1 MTELLSGSNRPHTD
15 PGLPTMHASRLLFL
29 IPALLIAA
37 YPVSAQNQPPGSIP
51 QELPPRG
58 LPAGIQYDPVIP
70 TPESFFGFPVGD
82 WHIRHDQL
90 LEYLK
95 ALDAASDR
103 LTLQEY
109 GRTYEQRAL
118 VLLTVTHPDNHLQ
131 LEKIRTQHLALGNPA
146 AGQKTDPAV
155 LPAVLWMGFSVHG
168 NEASGANA
176 TPLVAYFLAAAQGPA
191 IEEQLRNTVILID
204 PCINPDGYDRFVTWV
219 NGNRGAQPV
228 ADPATREHQE
238 PWPSGRT
245 NHYWFDLNRDY
256 FPLVHPESRARLEQY
271 YRWMPN
277 LLLDFHEMG
286 TNSTYFFQPGKPSAI
301 HPQITAGN
309 QKLTAL
315 LSRYF
320 AAALDRIGS
329 LYFSR
334 EIFDDFFIGKGS
346 SYTDV
351 TGSVGILFEQA
362 SVRGH
367 RQEQTD
373 GVLEFPDA
381 IRNHVTSALTA
392 LDAVSGH
399 RIDFLTYQQEFFREA
414 VHEASRASIRG
425 YVFGSA
431 VDPVRGRL
439 LVDLLRRHHIIVHE
453 LALPYDAAGTRYL
466 PGSAFVLDAVQ
477 PQYRL
482 LTSLFEK
489 RTQFTDSVFY
499 DISSWTLPLA
509 YGVPYAGLNA
519 IPAEIRGKE
528 VSRQLP
534 ATGFYRGPADPVAY
548 AFPWSQQNAP
558 RLLHQLLAAG
568 VRARSASR
576 GFLAKVEGIPAP
588 VRFGFGTIIIPL
600 GIQPQKSDTIRT
612 IVERAI
618 RAEGIMTYGLGTGQ
632 AEEGVDLGSDAMR
645 PVALPRV
652 LLVAGPG
659 VRSND
664 AGEVWHLLDQRIGMT
679 VTLVEPAQL
688 NRTALD
694 RYSVII
700 MPGGNYT
707 QVDSSG
713 VAAIRIWLEKGGTVV
728 SLENAGEWL
737 ARKNLATLRF
747 RPAAEARMDSGVA
760 RRPFESRRDAEAAQQ
775 INGAIVEASFDS
787 THPICYGIEGDRLHL
802 CRVNTLALEPSRDPY
817 ATPVVYTG
825 SLLVSGYMAKE
836 HQKALGNS
844 AAVVVSGLGSGRVVQ
859 ITDNPSFRGF
869 WLGSEK
875 ILLNAVFFGQII
887 RPPASGAERE

>member
-1 MTELLSGSNRPHTD
+1 MNAFCR
-15 PGLPTMHASRLLFL
+15 LFL
-29 IPALLIAA
+29 ILSLLMAT
-37 YPVSAQNQPPGSIP
+37 YPVSAQPQPPGLGP
-51 QELPPRG
+51 QEPPPRG
-58 LPAGIQYDPVIP
+58 LLPDVQYDPAIP
-70 TPESFFGFPVGD
+70 TPESFFGFASGD

-90 LEYLK
+90 LGYLK

-103 LTLQEY
+103 LTLEEY

-118 VLLTVTHPDNHLQ
+118 VLLTVTHPENHPQ
-131 LEKIRTQHLALGNPA
+131 LERIRTQHLALGDPA
-146 AGQKTDPAV
+146 TGQKADLSP

-176 TPLVAYFLAAAQGPA
+176 APLVAYYLAAAQGPA
-191 IEEQLRNTVILID
+191 VEEQLRNTVILID

-219 NGNRGAQPV
+219 NGNRGAQTV
-228 ADPATREHQE
+228 TDPATREHQE

-301 HPQITAGN
+301 HPQITTGN

-315 LSRYF
+315 LSRHF
-320 AAALDRIGS
+320 AAALDSIGS

-373 GVLEFPDA
+373 GVLEFRDA
-381 IRNHVTSALTA
+381 IRNHTTSALTA
-392 LDAVSGH
+392 LDALSEH
-399 RIDFLTYQQEFFREA
+399 RTDFLTYQQEFFRDA
-414 VHEASRASIRG
+414 VRDASRASVRG

-431 VDPVRGRL
+431 VDPVRTRIL
-439 LVDLLRRHHIIVHE
+439 LDLLRRHRILVHE
-453 LALPYDAAGTRYL
+453 LAAPYDAAGMRFL
-466 PGSAFVLDAVQ
+466 PGSAFVLDAAQ

-482 LTSLFEK
+482 LTSLFER
-489 RTQFTDSVFY
+489 RTAFTDSVFY

-509 YGVPYAGLNA
+509 YGVPYVELKT
-519 IPAEIRGKE
+519 IPAAIRGKE
-528 VSRQLP
+528 VTGQLP
-534 ATGFYRGPADPVAY
+534 ATGFYRGPAHPVAY
-548 AFPWSQQNAP
+548 AVPWSQQNAP
-558 RLLHQLLAAG
+558 RLLHQLLTAG
-568 VRARSASR
+568 IRARTASR
-576 GFLAKVEGIPAP
+576 GFSAKVEGIPAA

-600 GIQPQKSDTIRT
+600 GIQQEKSESIRT
-612 IVERAI
+612 ILERAI
-618 RAEGIMTYGLGTGQ
+618 SSEGIMAYGLGTGQ
-632 AEEGVDLGSDAMR
+632 AEEGVDLGSEAMR

-652 LLVAGPG
+652 LLVAGSG

-664 AGEVWHLLDQRIGMT
+664 AGEVWHLLDRRIGMT

-688 NRTALD
+688 NRITLD

-713 VAAIRIWLEKGGTVV
+713 VAALRIWLEKGGTMV

-737 ARKNLATLRF
+737 ARKKLATLRF
-747 RPAAEARMDSGVA
+747 RAAAETGQDSGVA
-760 RRPFESRRDAEAAQQ
+760 RRPFAGRRDAEAAQQ

-787 THPICYGIEGDRLHL
+787 THPVCYGIEGDRLHL

-817 ATPVVYTG
+817 ATPVVYTT
-825 SLLVSGYMAKE
+825 SLLVSGYMSKE
-836 HQKALGNS
+836 HQKVLGNS

-875 ILLNAVFFGQII
+875 LLLNAIFFGQII
-887 RPPASGAERE
+887 RPPAGGGERE